1 MDVERFRLLLPAG
14 QEEKVRE
21 EFEDVI
27 ASELRNPHTLSAYL
41 YAWRNF
47 SDWCAAAGVEPLNAR
62 PAHIGVWITG
72 HKGSPRTQRQHLSA
86 VRRLFD
92 IYLVAGV
99 IERNPALRV
108 KAPKFSDRRSRTE
121 ILEPDEA
128 SDLLSSLEEDS
139 LLGQRNLA
147 IVRVM
152 FHHAVR
158 VGAIVRLEVRDY
170 FLKEGYRW
178 LVFGEKR
185 GKVHELAV
193 HPKAERA
200 LNIWLGNSELA
211 DRLDWPLFPAFD
223 RDRET
228 LLRRPVSRRSLYKL
242 MRRFAANVGIGKKIG
257 CHSFRATAI
266 TFFRKN
272 GGSLEDACRL
282 ANHASPVTT
291 MLYDRTF
298 DEALRK
304 EVLRVDIPRPS

>member
-1 MDVERFRLLLPAG
+1 MDVERLRFLLPAG
-14 QEEKVRE
+14 QKEKVRE

-47 SDWCAAAGVEPLNAR
+47 SDWCLAGGVDVLKAR
-62 PAHIGVWITG
+62 PAHIGLWIAA
-72 HKGSPRTQRQHLSA
+72 HKGGPRTQRQHLSA

-92 IYLVAGV
+92 IYVAAGV

-121 ILEPDEA
+121 VLEPDEA
-128 SDLLSSLEEDS
+128 VDLLSSLEEDS

-158 VGAIVRLEVRDY
+158 VSAIVGLRVKDY
-170 FLKEGYRW
+170 FLEGGLRW
-178 LVFGEKR
+178 MVFGEKR
-185 GKVHELAV
+185 GKVHQLAV

-200 LNIWLGNSELA
+200 LNIWLANSDLA
-211 DRLDWPLFPAFD
+211 DRPDWPLFPAFD

-228 LLRRPVSRRSLYKL
+228 LLRRPVSRRCLYKL
-242 MRRFAANVGIGKKIG
+242 MRRFAADVGIAKKIG

-266 TFFRKN
+266 TFFREN
-272 GGSLEDACRL
+272 GGSLEDASRL
-282 ANHASPVTT
+282 ANHASVVTT
-291 MLYDRTF
+291 MLYDRTL
-298 DEALRK
+298 DRALK
-304 EVLRVDIPRPS
+304 EQILRVDIPPRS